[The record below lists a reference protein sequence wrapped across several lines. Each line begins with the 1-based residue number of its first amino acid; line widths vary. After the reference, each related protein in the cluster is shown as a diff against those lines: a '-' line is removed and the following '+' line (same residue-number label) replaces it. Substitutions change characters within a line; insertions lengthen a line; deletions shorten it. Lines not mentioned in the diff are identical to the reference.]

1 MKNKGAHLCG
11 SISHSLFCSIDEYV
25 YPSVNTT
32 LSRSLWLHGDLFFFF
47 LATTDSTW
55 DLSSLTRT
63 QIHTPCSGSM
73 ESYPLDRQVSPFG
86 VG

>member
-1 MKNKGAHLCG
+1 MGLYRILYSVPLMNMSIHLSIPHCLDPYG
-11 SISHSLFCSIDEYV
+11 SMVTFFF
-25 YPSVNTT
+25 
-32 LSRSLWLHGDLFFFF
+32 FFFF